1 MTPPSPLSPLA
12 GADRE
17 MPHEPSRLLVAGDLH
32 ADESWFENLVYYA
45 REQRCQAIL
54 QLGDL
59 GYWPRIKHCDDFL
72 RSLPRQLEGADL
84 DLYFVEG
91 NHEDLD
97 ALFDTDFPQVGPFRK
112 IEERVYHLP
121 RGAQWRWH
129 GLRFVSVGG
138 GYSLDK
144 ELRIPGYDWFERETL
159 SEGELH
165 AILEERGEIDVLVSH
180 DCPARVALELGML
193 PIAAS
198 LSHRRALATIVE
210 RMRPALCL
218 HGHLHRTHRT
228 LWEDEESGVR
238 CLVIGLADE
247 TQRSAN
253 VRVFDLAELAAL
265 VGRIRG
271 GEAP

>member
-1 MTPPSPLSPLA
+1 
-12 GADRE
+12 

-32 ADESWFENLVYYA
+32 ADESWFENLVVYA

-59 GYWPRIKHCDDFL
+59 GYWPRSKHDEFL
-72 RSLPRQLEGADL
+72 RSLPRQLAGAEL

-121 RGAQWRWH
+121 RGAHWSWH
-129 GLRFVSVGG
+129 GLRFLSVGG

-144 ELRIPGYDWFERETL
+144 ELRSPGYDWFERETL
-159 SEGELH
+159 SEGELQ

-180 DCPARVALELGML
+180 DCPARVALELGLL

-238 CLVIGLADE
+238 CLVLGLADE
-247 TQRSAN
+247 SQRSAN
-253 VRVFDLAELAAL
+253 VRVLDLAELAAL